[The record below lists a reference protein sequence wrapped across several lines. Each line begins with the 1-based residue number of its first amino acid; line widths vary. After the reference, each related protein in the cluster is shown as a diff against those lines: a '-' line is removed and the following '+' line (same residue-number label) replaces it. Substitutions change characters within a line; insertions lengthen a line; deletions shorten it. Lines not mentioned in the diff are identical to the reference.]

1 MVSVT
6 GVLSALKH
14 PDPLRADVQI
24 LSVPL
29 TQLFWIKKN
38 KVIHLNK
45 NDEDCMQSFS

>member
-14 PDPLRADVQI
+14 LDPLRTDKQI

-29 TQLFWIKKN
+29 TQPFLIKK
-38 KVIHLNK
+38 IHQEK
-45 NDEDCMQSFS
+45 MRIE

>member
-29 TQLFWIKKN
+29 TQLFWIKKS
-38 KVIHLNK
+38 KVIHQNN
-45 NDEDCMQSFS
+45 NDEDCTLSSA

>member
-14 PDPLRADVQI
+14 PDPLKADMQI

-29 TQLFWIKKN
+29 THF
-38 KVIHLNK
+38 
-45 NDEDCMQSFS
+45 FSVEV

>member
-14 PDPLRADVQI
+14 LDPLGTDVQI

-29 TQLFWIKKN
+29 TQPLAVKKY
-38 KVIHLNK
+38 KEIHQK
-45 NDEDCMQSFS
+45 TMRIV

>member
-14 PDPLRADVQI
+14 PDPLRADMQI

-29 TQLFWIKKN
+29 TLPLSIKVERNSSK
-38 KVIHLNK
+38 K
-45 NDEDCMQSFS
+45 

>member
-14 PDPLRADVQI
+14 PDPLRTDMQI

-29 TQLFWIKKN
+29 TQPYWIKKY
-38 KVIHLNK
+38 KVIHQKKQQGLYAV
-45 NDEDCMQSFS
+45 FLF